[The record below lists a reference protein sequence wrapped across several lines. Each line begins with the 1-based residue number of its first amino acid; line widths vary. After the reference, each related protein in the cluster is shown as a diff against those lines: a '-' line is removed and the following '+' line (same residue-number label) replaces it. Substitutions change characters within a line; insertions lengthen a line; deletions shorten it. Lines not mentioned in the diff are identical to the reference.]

1 MPIEWELRITRSIT
15 QRDRLARFFK
25 SQSRWELLLLVASRN
40 EDDDIGIWNYI
51 DMLAT
56 RTESQMTIYNFIKD
70 RIDDGSFI
78 LVSGR
83 KKSRKVIA
91 LSVDLRVALDQYLMI
106 RYGDCHSPEFPL
118 CQGSCPLLH
127 FSSISQ
133 VGGIGR

>member
-1 MPIEWELRITRSIT
+1 MRIEYELRITRSIT
-15 QRDRLARFFK
+15 QRDRLARFFR
-25 SQSRWELLLLVASRN
+25 SQSRWELLLLVANRN
-40 EDDDIGIWNYI
+40 EDDEIGIWNYI

-91 LSVDLRVALDQYLMI
+91 LSVDLRVALDQYLMT
-106 RYGDCHSPEFPL
+106 RYGDSPSPELARPE
-118 CQGSCPLLH
+118 
-127 FSSISQ
+127 
-133 VGGIGR
+133 